1 MSDLLADSTYSPP
14 RGEPDPYLVSSSPGD
29 REGLHDAAVKGQF
42 EEFRPAANNKTWI
55 ISERYCRIGDSVD
68 SFEPILHNLWYLYYQ
83 GGRYMSH
90 ESTEHDRL
98 VLDVV
103 RTRGLGPLTRPAPS
117 GCGIDIARTPAGA
130 LWNDLPYLVTDMTD
144 YWVNDC
150 ATMDA
155 TQRVNFASFLAKLAS
170 TRVDGDRLCQI
181 ALVLFRDALE
191 TEREFGTAKALADA
205 DPRRTMLDLSIAA
218 LLPAVCT
225 WLNEAGRNLLLLS
238 DASWNSCPATI
249 AQCGETFIES
259 ELGRRA
265 PAGFSPWRW
274 MYWLKRLHEIGRLA
288 DEASE
293 SGLKECAQDAIET
306 MLGHVEERNSKILRV
321 FEGVGD
327 KSKQDP
333 DLVGLK
339 NLMKEDEGDASE

>member
-29 REGLHDAAVKGQF
+29 REELHEAAVKGQF

-130 LWNDLPYLVTDMTD
+130 
-144 YWVNDC
+144 
-150 ATMDA
+150 
-155 TQRVNFASFLAKLAS
+155 QRVNFASFLAKLAS
-170 TRVDGDRLCQI
+170 TRVDGDRLCQV

-238 DASWNSCPATI
+238 DASWSSCPATV
-249 AQCGETFIES
+249 AQGGETFVES
-259 ELGRRA
+259 DLGRRA
-265 PAGFSPWRW
+265 PAGFSPWRY
-274 MYWLKRLHEIGRLA
+274 MYWLKRLHKIGRLA
-288 DEASE
+288 DAASE
-293 SGLKECAQDAIET
+293 SGLKECIQDAIET

-321 FEGVGD
+321 FEAADD
-327 KSKQDP
+327 KLKEDP
-333 DLVGLK
+333 DLEGLK
-339 NLMKEDEGDASE
+339 KLMKEDEENEDDASE

>member
-117 GCGIDIARTPAGA
+117 GCGIDIARTPAG
-130 LWNDLPYLVTDMTD
+130 P
-144 YWVNDC
+144 
-150 ATMDA
+150 
-155 TQRVNFASFLAKLAS
+155 S

-321 FEGVGD
+321 FEGVDD
-327 KSKQDP
+327 KLKQDP